1 MNNVVTAPS
10 YPASAN
16 PVRKL
21 VIVMFA
27 LMVGG
32 SLAVQGAGKQ
42 KAGKRQK
49 KDALLERYDVNHNS
63 TLDADEQAAVE
74 KDFLDRFDKD
84 GDKKL
89 DKTELEAVRQELA
102 RQAATN
108 LRKKKK

>member
-10 YPASAN
+10 YPTSAN

-21 VIVMFA
+21 VVVLLA

-32 SLAVQGAGKQ
+32 GLSVHGAGKQ
-42 KAGKRQK
+42 KAAKRQK
-49 KDALLERYDVNHNS
+49 KDALLERYDVNHNGA
-63 TLDADEQAAVE
+63 LDADERAAVE

-89 DKTELEAVRQELA
+89 DKSELDAVRQEVA
-102 RQAATN
+102 KQASTN
-108 LRKKKK
+108 LRKRKK